1 MPIYR
6 INEFPE
12 SSGSLSSDDLFL
24 FMDDPSGSGVTK
36 QVSLDQISN
45 VIGGGNIA
53 GYFNTSLVAGSGINF
68 VYSSGNNTLTISV
81 TGIA

>member
-6 INEFPE
+6 INQFPE
-12 SSGSLSSDDLFL
+12 ASGSLSSDDLFL

-36 QVSLDQISN
+36 KASLDEISS
-45 VIGGGNIA
+45 VIGGGNIS

-68 VYSSGNNTLTISV
+68 VYNSGNNTLTINA
-81 TGIA
+81 I